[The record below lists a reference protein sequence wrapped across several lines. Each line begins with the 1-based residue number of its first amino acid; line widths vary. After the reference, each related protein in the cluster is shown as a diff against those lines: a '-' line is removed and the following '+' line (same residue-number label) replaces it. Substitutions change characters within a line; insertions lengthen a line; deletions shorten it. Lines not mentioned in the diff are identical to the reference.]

1 MQRVRSY
8 AVNRFRRHCLQV
20 WTSRGG
26 GFYGFVAL
34 LTFLYLEVVDLAGDI
49 AALPGSHADLGF
61 VISWIVGNLV
71 DAFVNSIRAAIWP
84 LSWLE
89 HFGVGILSGA
99 LLAGSYLAY
108 RAVRPTVIRW
118 LAAPAGEAEA
128 IPVLE
133 TPLA

>member
-1 MQRVRSY
+1 MRHVRTY
-8 AVNRFRRHCLQV
+8 ATNRFRRHCLKV

-26 GFYGFVAL
+26 GFYGFVVL

-49 AALPGSHADLGF
+49 AALPDASPGIGF

-71 DAFVNSIRAAIWP
+71 DALVNSIRAALWP
-84 LSWLE
+84 ASWLE
-89 HFGVGILSGA
+89 HFGVGILSA
-99 LLAGSYLAY
+99 SLLAGSYVAY

-118 LAAPAGEAEA
+118 LAAPDDDPIAM
-128 IPVLE
+128 LE